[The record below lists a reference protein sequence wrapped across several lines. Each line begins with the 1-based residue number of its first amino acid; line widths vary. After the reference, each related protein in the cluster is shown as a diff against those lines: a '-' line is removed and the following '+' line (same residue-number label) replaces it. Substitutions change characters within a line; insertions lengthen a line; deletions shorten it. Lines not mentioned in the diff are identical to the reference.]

1 MLDNILSILSLFVL
15 VRGRI
20 MPKTVS
26 ATEAK
31 SRFGAMVKWAVENQD
46 DVIVRQYGDPTAV
59 LISYAEYERLVAWR
73 EQERRNEAFEQLEAI
88 RRRIQEATPTTDVA
102 EAYRQAGMA
111 EWVIRETLEADA
123 ALERGETP

>member
-1 MLDNILSILSLFVL
+1 
-15 VRGRI
+15 

-73 EQERRNEAFEQLEAI
+73 EQERRNEAFEQFEAL
-88 RRRIQEATPTTDVA
+88 RRRIQEDMPVTDQA

-111 EWVIRETLEADA
+111 EWVIRETLEADRLLA
-123 ALERGETP
+123 EREQS